1 MKFVQLYSVIEDN
14 KISITLLCI
23 SFSIIQHELLQ
34 NLILNFKKKITKL
47 LRKIVPTANNYQ
59 KKNVIKSPEKATTS
73 GIV

>member
-34 NLILNFKKKITKL
+34 NLILNFKKNHKVVKENS
-47 LRKIVPTANNYQ
+47 ANCQ
-59 KKNVIKSPEKATTS
+59 QLPKKM
-73 GIV
+73 

>member
-23 SFSIIQHELLQ
+23 SFSIIQYELLQ
-34 NLILNFKKKITKL
+34 NLILNLKKKITKL

-59 KKNVIKSPEKATTS
+59 KNVIKSPEKATTS